1 MRIAIAAAMF
11 HRDIVAAM
19 VERALKRAKERGLAV
34 AEVVE
39 VPGTW
44 EIPLAVDRLLQQP
57 DLDGVV
63 ALGAVIQGETKHDEV
78 LMQVVPLKLQEL
90 ALRAGKP
97 VGFGITGPG
106 LSQEKAKARIEYA
119 ERAVDAVA
127 YMGDVLGSRTR
138 GPRAKARAPRR
149 GQAV

>member
-11 HRDIVAAM
+11 NRELVAAM
-19 VERALKRAKERGLAV
+19 IERAVQRAKEKGLAV

-44 EIPLAVDRLLQQP
+44 ELPLAVDYLLRRP

-78 LMQVVPLKLQEL
+78 LMHVVPIELQEI
-90 ALRAGKP
+90 ALRTRKP

-106 LSQEKAKARIEYA
+106 LSQEKAEARIEYA

-127 YMGDVLGSRTR
+127 HMVDLVGKKGHSRKT
-138 GPRAKARAPRR
+138 AREHKP
-149 GQAV
+149 

>member
-1 MRIAIAAAMF
+1 MRIGIAAAMF
-11 HRDIVAAM
+11 NREVVAAM
-19 VERALKRAKERGLAV
+19 IERAVQRAKERGLTV

-44 EIPLAVDRLLQQP
+44 ELPLAVDYLLRRQ

-78 LMQVVPLKLQEL
+78 LMHVVPMELQEI
-90 ALRAGKP
+90 ALQAHKP
-97 VGFGITGPG
+97 VGFGIMGPG
-106 LSQEKAKARIEYA
+106 LSKEKAEARIDYA

-127 YMGDVLGSRTR
+127 RMISLVG
-138 GPRAKARAPRR
+138 KK
-149 GQAV
+149 GQSGKTQREHKP